1 MKYQVDNNN
10 YLYLIR
16 TKILSDII
24 DSKNDFSNFQE
35 IINYIYSYSLP
46 KINYIPI
53 AYSPDNKYTSLC
65 IYFYVISFRYKRI
78 FYFYNFFFINTKKF
92 Q

>member
-35 IINYIYSYSLP
+35 IINYIYSYPLP

-65 IYFYVISFRYKRI
+65 YTSMLSVLDAKGFFTFII
-78 FYFYNFFFINTKKF
+78 FFLLI
-92 Q
+92 